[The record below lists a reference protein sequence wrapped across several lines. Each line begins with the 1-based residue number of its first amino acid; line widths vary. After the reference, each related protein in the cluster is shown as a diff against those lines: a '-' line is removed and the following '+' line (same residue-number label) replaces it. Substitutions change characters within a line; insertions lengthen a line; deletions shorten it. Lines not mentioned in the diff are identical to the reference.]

1 MWSIKPN
8 CNHHAQLFAMV
19 SSIRRYW
26 KLRES
31 FICIMQ
37 PIIRLIICSTTSLFA
52 LHSIWR
58 KRYLLPCLL
67 LIVKSHPS
75 FRIILLWSYIVKY
88 SLNENFTILYDISL
102 VETMCFKFE
111 ISLGIFVFFIIFQF
125 PSFQLIFS
133 TMIFPT
139 S

>member
-8 CNHHAQLFAMV
+8 CNHHVQLFAMV
-19 SSIRRYW
+19 SSIRHYW

-31 FICIMQ
+31 FVGVMQ
-37 PIIRLIICSTTSLFA
+37 PVIRLIICSTTSLFA

-58 KRYLLPCLL
+58 KRYLLPCCL
-67 LIVKSHPS
+67 LIVKSHPF
-75 FRIILLWSYIVKY
+75 FRIIFLWSYIVKY
-88 SLNENFTILYDISL
+88 SLNENFTILYGISL

-111 ISLGIFVFFIIFQF
+111 ISLGIFVFFIIFQLR
-125 PSFQLIFS
+125 SFQLIFS